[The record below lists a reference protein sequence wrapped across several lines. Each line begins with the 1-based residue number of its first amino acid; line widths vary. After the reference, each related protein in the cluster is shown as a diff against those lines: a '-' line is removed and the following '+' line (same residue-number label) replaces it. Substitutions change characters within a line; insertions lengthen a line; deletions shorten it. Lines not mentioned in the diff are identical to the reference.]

1 MKQVNYKINVDTKN
15 AQKSV
20 KNLNKEVD
28 KTNKEVKETQGN
40 LGGVS
45 AAADRATGG
54 MLSSFRAVTTSLSGV
69 TKGFKTMRLAI
80 ISTGIGALVVLIGS
94 LIAAFSSSEAGQNKF
109 IRLAKQ
115 MGVVID
121 NLIDLLADLG
131 EGLIE
136 AFEEPLP
143 AMKSFGDA
151 IMENL
156 TNRLEATI
164 DTVKFL
170 GDAFK
175 KVFKGDFSGALD
187 DAKKA
192 GSAYID
198 TYTGVRN
205 TIDKVTEAAKE
216 YVEEQ
221 QREMKIAGEIADARA
236 KADKIERQLVIDR
249 AKANRD
255 IAELR
260 DIAAQK
266 DKFSL
271 EERKQAL
278 LDANEINER
287 ITNAEIQAARIRR
300 DAIIKENKLSKSN
313 KEALDK
319 AAEARAKVIQ
329 LETAKLNLQKRL
341 NTELATI
348 NTQAAN
354 EETAAAKKREED
366 LIKQQKLE
374 EDALKKQIKRE
385 DEQYK
390 LLQQIQ
396 GTAEEQEISKLVE
409 QYDKK
414 FELAQGNAELEKALT
429 EQQNE
434 DLAAINKKYREQELK
449 RDKQNQDFKF
459 KMISQSLGAIGSL
472 ADTFAKDTEEGQK
485 RAFKINKAV
494 GIAQALI
501 QTFQAAQGAY
511 LSQLSIPTPDAPIR
525 AGIAAGVATAVGI
538 ANVASI
544 AAQKFEG
551 GGTSTGGTIP
561 SPSISSNTGI
571 GQQAPA
577 FNVVGQSGFN
587 QVAQALGQQNSTPIK
602 AFVVSGDVTT
612 AQALENNIIDT
623 ATF

>member
-45 AAADRATGG
+45 AAADKATGG

>member
-45 AAADRATGG
+45 AAADKATGG

-143 AMKSFGDA
+143 AMESFGDA
-151 IMENL
+151 IMENI

-198 TYTGVRN
+198 TFTGVRN

-278 LDANEINER
+278 LDANEINEK

-300 DAIIKENKLSKSN
+300 DAIIEENKLSKSN

-354 EETAAAKKREED
+354 EEAAAAKKREED
-366 LIKQQKLE
+366 LLKQQKLE

-396 GTAEEQEISKLVE
+396 GTAQEQEISKLVE